1 MEEKV
6 LFSITET
13 GDDISIQ
20 AQSTPMEL
28 AMAFSMVFQ
37 NSKEMRAIVEM
48 ALSAVDAGMVED
60 IEVTNNSQSIK
71 TEGDA

>member
-20 AQSTPMEL
+20 AQSTPIEL
-28 AMAFSMVFQ
+28 AMAFAMVFQ
-37 NSKEMRAIVEM
+37 NSQEMRRIIEM
-48 ALSAVDAGMVED
+48 ALGAVEAGALED

>member
-13 GDDISIQ
+13 GDEMSIKS
-20 AQSTPMEL
+20 QSSPMEL
-28 AMAFSMVFQ
+28 AMAFANLFE
-37 NSKEMRAIVEM
+37 NSQEIRAIVEM
-48 ALSAVDAGMVED
+48 ALGAVDAGALED
-60 IEVTNNSQSIK
+60 KEVTNNSQSIK

>member
-28 AMAFSMVFQ
+28 ATAFSMVFQ

-48 ALSAVDAGMVED
+48 ALGAVDAGMFED